1 MEIEIQSVEES
12 KSHPHIL
19 KIKYEIQGENKSLFG
34 SIRTTTMDEEEIKK
48 RIRIDAVKVLKKAF
62 GQEYINTIKNT
73 LVGLKFEL

>member
-1 MEIEIQSVEES
+1 
-12 KSHPHIL
+12 
-19 KIKYEIQGENKSLFG
+19 
-34 SIRTTTMDEEEIKK
+34 MDENEIKK